1 MRQSPVQVSKWTA
14 SQKVF
19 GRMYLIEA
27 YFIADIDE
35 CREPNICGRG
45 ATCENTL
52 GSHVC
57 RCPEGFEGD
66 PAVECWGK

>member
-1 MRQSPVQVSKWTA
+1 MR
-14 SQKVF
+14 
-19 GRMYLIEA
+19 LIEA

-35 CREPNICGRG
+35 CKEPNICGRG

-52 GSHVC
+52 GGHLC

-66 PAVECWGK
+66 PAVECWGKRIT